1 MFSIKFIKFQPTTYV
16 LQYKNGKVRR
26 EGAGLAFFY
35 YAPTTSMLAIPM
47 ASEDTSFIFEEN
59 SSDFQTVTV
68 QGQVTYRISDPQKIG
83 GLLNFAINPVTQQY
97 ISDDPK
103 KLSQRIVNLVKVL
116 TRKGLQNLALRDAL
130 KAADMLGAAV
140 TTAVRNSKELQ
151 DLGVE
156 LLGLNFLALKPTPE
170 AAKALEAQAREQI
183 LKCADE
189 AIYERRNSAVEQERR
204 IRENELNTE
213 IAVESK
219 KRQIRETQME
229 AEKSI
234 QHKENE
240 LKLAQMQAKIQ
251 QENQNTVLVQLATEN
266 ARSEADSRAYAA
278 QTLMKAYDGVEP
290 KVLQALSMGNM
301 ESGQLIALAFQ
312 ELAEKAGSIG
322 QLNITPDLLREI
334 MQRPV
339 DKPAR
344 AR

>member
-16 LQYKNGKVRR
+16 LQFKNGQIRR

-47 ASEDTSFIFEEN
+47 ASTDTPFIFEEN
-59 SSDFQTVTV
+59 SADFQTVTV
-68 QGQVTYRISDPQKIG
+68 QGQVTYRISEPQKVG
-83 GLLNFAINPVTQQY
+83 ALLNFAINPVSQQY
-97 ISDDPK
+97 ISDDPQ

-116 TRKGLQNLALRDAL
+116 TRKGLQSLALRDAL
-130 KAADMLGAAV
+130 KAADTLGAAV
-140 TTAVRNSKELQ
+140 SMAVRDSKELQ
-151 DLGVE
+151 ALGVE

-183 LKCADE
+183 LKCADD
-189 AIYERRNSAVEQERR
+189 AIYERRNAAVEQERR

-234 QHKENE
+234 QQKESE
-240 LKLAQMQAKIQ
+240 LKLAQVQAKIAE
-251 QENQNTVLVQLATEN
+251 ENQQTTLVKLATEN
-266 ARSEADSRAYAA
+266 ARTEADSRAYAA
-278 QTLMKAYDGVEP
+278 QTLMNAYSGVDP

-301 ESGQLIALAFQ
+301 QSGQLIALAFQ
-312 ELAEKAGSIG
+312 ELAEKAGAIG
-322 QLNITPDLLREI
+322 QLNITPDLLRELI
-334 MQRPV
+334 NQPG
-339 DKPAR
+339 
-344 AR
+344 

>member
-16 LQYKNGKVRR
+16 LQFKNGNLRR

-47 ASEDTSFIFEEN
+47 ASTDTPFIFEEN
-59 SSDFQTVTV
+59 TADFQTVTV
-68 QGQVTYRISDPQKIG
+68 QGQVTYRISDPQKVG
-83 GLLNFAINPVTQQY
+83 ALLNFAINPVTQQY
-97 ISDDPK
+97 ISDDPQ

-116 TRKGLQNLALRDAL
+116 TRKGLQSLALRDAL
-130 KAADMLGAAV
+130 KAADTLGAAV
-140 TTAVRNSKELQ
+140 SMAVRDSKELQ
-151 DLGVE
+151 ALGVE

-183 LKCADE
+183 LKCADD
-189 AIYERRNSAVEQERR
+189 AIYERRNAAVEQERR

-234 QHKENE
+234 QQKESE
-240 LKLAQMQAKIQ
+240 LKLAQMQAKIAE
-251 QENQNTVLVQLATEN
+251 ENQQTTLVKLSTEN
-266 ARSEADSRAYAA
+266 ARAEADSRAYAA
-278 QTLMKAYDGVEP
+278 QTLMNAYSGVDP
-290 KVLQALSMGNM
+290 KVLQALAMGNM
-301 ESGQLIALAFQ
+301 QSGQLIALAFQ

-322 QLNITPDLLREI
+322 QLNITPDLLREL
-334 MQRPV
+334 MNQPG
-339 DKPAR
+339 
-344 AR
+344 

>member
-16 LQYKNGKVRR
+16 LQFKNGRVRR

-47 ASEDTSFIFEEN
+47 ASTDTPFIFEEN
-59 SSDFQTVTV
+59 SSDFQTLTV
-68 QGQVTYRISDPQKIG
+68 QGQVTYRISDPQKVG
-83 GLLNFAINPVTQQY
+83 ALLNFAINPVTQQY
-97 ISDDPK
+97 ISDDPQ

-116 TRKGLQNLALRDAL
+116 TRKGLQSLALRDAL
-130 KAADMLGAAV
+130 KAADSLGAAV
-140 TTAVRNSKELQ
+140 TMAVRDSKELQ
-151 DLGVE
+151 ALGVE

-183 LKCADE
+183 LKSADD
-189 AIYERRNSAVEQERR
+189 AIYERRNAAVEQERR

-234 QHKENE
+234 QQKESE
-240 LKLAQMQAKIQ
+240 LKLAQVQARIAE
-251 QENQNTVLVQLATEN
+251 ENQQTTLVKLSTEN
-266 ARSEADSRAYAA
+266 ARTEADSRAYAA
-278 QTLMKAYDGVEP
+278 QTLMNAYSGVDP

-301 ESGQLIALAFQ
+301 QSGQLIALAFQ
-312 ELAEKAGSIG
+312 ELAEKANAIG
-322 QLNITPDLLREI
+322 QLNITPDLLRELI
-334 MQRPV
+334 NQPG
-339 DKPAR
+339 
-344 AR
+344 

>member
-16 LQYKNGKVRR
+16 LQFKNGQIRR

-47 ASEDTSFIFEEN
+47 ASTDTPFIFEEN
-59 SSDFQTVTV
+59 SADFQTVTV
-68 QGQVTYRISDPQKIG
+68 QGQVTYRISEPQKVG
-83 GLLNFAINPVTQQY
+83 ALLNFAINPVTQQY
-97 ISDDPK
+97 ISDDPQ

-116 TRKGLQNLALRDAL
+116 TRKGLQSLALRDAL
-130 KAADMLGAAV
+130 KAADTLGAAV
-140 TTAVRNSKELQ
+140 SMAVRDSKELQ
-151 DLGVE
+151 ALGVE

-183 LKCADE
+183 LKCADD
-189 AIYERRNSAVEQERR
+189 AIYERRNAAVEQERR

-234 QHKENE
+234 QQKESE
-240 LKLAQMQAKIQ
+240 LKLAQVQAKIAE
-251 QENQNTVLVQLATEN
+251 ENQQTTLVKLATEN
-266 ARSEADSRAYAA
+266 ARTEADSRAYAA
-278 QTLMKAYDGVEP
+278 QTLMNAYSGVDP

-301 ESGQLIALAFQ
+301 QSGQLIALAFQ
-312 ELAEKAGSIG
+312 ELAEKAGAIG
-322 QLNITPDLLREI
+322 QLNITPDLLRELI
-334 MQRPV
+334 NQPG
-339 DKPAR
+339 
-344 AR
+344 